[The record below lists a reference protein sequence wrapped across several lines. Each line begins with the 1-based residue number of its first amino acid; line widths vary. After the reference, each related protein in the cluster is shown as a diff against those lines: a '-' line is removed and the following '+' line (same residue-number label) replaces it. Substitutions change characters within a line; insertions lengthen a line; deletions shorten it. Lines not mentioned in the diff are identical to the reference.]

1 MIWLFL
7 LVYHILTI
15 YLLNYVLII
24 FFFDINMFQVV
35 LEHFHITSLNEDA
48 VFSKLQLDSI

>member
-35 LEHFHITSLNEDA
+35 LEHFHINSLNEDA